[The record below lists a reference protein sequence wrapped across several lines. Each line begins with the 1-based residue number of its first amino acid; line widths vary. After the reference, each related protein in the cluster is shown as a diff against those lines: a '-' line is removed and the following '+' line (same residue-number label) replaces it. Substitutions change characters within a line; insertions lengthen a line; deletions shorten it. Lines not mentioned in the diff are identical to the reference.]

1 MKKEIEED
9 IRRWKDLPCSGIRRI
24 NIVNMAIL
32 PKEIEISM
40 HSSYKFEHSF
50 HRSWMDNF
58 TIIYSNKQT
67 PKRKKTKQKNH
78 RIATKILNDNWN
90 PGGLTVCNF
99 KFPTELHYK
108 NLIVWHKN
116 RYPDQWN
123 WIEGQHINTYGHMI
137 FDLKKK
143 ARNTYWKR
151 IVSSKHGAGL
161 TGCLHLDPWL

>member
-1 MKKEIEED
+1 
-9 IRRWKDLPCSGIRRI
+9 
-24 NIVNMAIL
+24 MAIL

-161 TGCLHLDPWL
+161 TGCLHLEEYKWNRICHPVQNSGASG